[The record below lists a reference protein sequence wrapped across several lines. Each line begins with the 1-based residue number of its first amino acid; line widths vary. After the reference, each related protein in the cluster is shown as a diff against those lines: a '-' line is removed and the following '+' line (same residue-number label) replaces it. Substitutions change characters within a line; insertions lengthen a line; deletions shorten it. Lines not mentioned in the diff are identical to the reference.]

1 MEKQFNEYSLIRLF
15 EKSKDEIINHITSL
29 DDNDRYLR
37 FGYLP
42 KNSMIN
48 KYVNYTFSKI
58 NTESNANFW
67 FGVTQKNKLIATI
80 HIAIYGD
87 EAEFAFTTD
96 KNHRGKKLGQLLF
109 SRGYQLITEF
119 GINRIKLTCLSQNNV
134 MKHIASKFGLKFTY
148 SSGEVDAVTYIQYP
162 VTIQQVN
169 ELKKSAMN

>member
-1 MEKQFNEYSLIRLF
+1 MEKQFNEYSLVRLF

-29 DDNDRYLR
+29 NDEDRYLR

-58 NTESNANFW
+58 NTETNANFW
-67 FGVTQKNKLIATI
+67 FAVTKNNKIVATI

-96 KNHRGKKLGQLLF
+96 KDHRGKKLGQLLF

-119 GINRIKLTCLSQNNV
+119 GINRIKLTCLSQNSA

-162 VTIQQVN
+162 VTINQVN

>member
-1 MEKQFNEYSLIRLF
+1 MEKQFNEYSLVRLF

-29 DDNDRYLR
+29 NDEDRYLR

-48 KYVNYTFSKI
+48 KYVNYTFSKV

-67 FGVTQKNKLIATI
+67 FAVTKNNKIVATI

-119 GINRIKLTCLSQNNV
+119 GINRIKLTCLSQNSA

-162 VTIQQVN
+162 VTINQVN

>member
-1 MEKQFNEYSLIRLF
+1 MENQFNEYSLIRLF
-15 EKSKDEIINHITSL
+15 EKSKKEIINHITSL
-29 DDNDRYLR
+29 NDEDRYLR

-48 KYVNYTFSKI
+48 KYVNYTFSKV
-58 NTESNANFW
+58 NTETNANFW
-67 FGVTQKNKLIATI
+67 FAVTQNNKIVATI

-119 GINRIKLTCLSQNNV
+119 GINRIKLTCLSQNSA
-134 MKHIASKFGLKFTY
+134 MRHIASKFGLKFTY

-162 VTIQQVN
+162 VSIEQVN